1 MKPHMAVAGLALAM
15 ALVWAPPVLAQDAAS
30 QAPPAADAA
39 TREDVK
45 RETDEAVEAVMSYS
59 TARRQAAQDRART
72 ALDRMG
78 ARLERLQDDLARER
92 AQYGEQARDAG
103 AWMMAGARE
112 RLALASESMKELEAA
127 GEAEWPRARE
137 RFVDSYRSLADAVE
151 GLVERAMPG
160 RPVPPEARTRSTD
173 DDAADEAAEMRP
185 EDEPHPGDHRDDAP
199 RGASPGATPMGAPQ

>member
-15 ALVWAPPVLAQDAAS
+15 ALVGAPPALAQDAAS
-30 QAPPAADAA
+30 QAPPTSDAA

-45 RETDEAVEAVMSYS
+45 RETDEAVDAVMSYS
-59 TARRQAAQDRART
+59 TARRQAAQERART

-92 AQYGEQARDAG
+92 AQSGEQARDAG

-112 RLALASESMKELEAA
+112 RLALASQSMKELEAA

-173 DDAADEAAEMRP
+173 DDAADEAEEMQP

>member
-15 ALVWAPPVLAQDAAS
+15 ALVGAPPALAQDAAS
-30 QAPPAADAA
+30 QAPPTSDAA

-45 RETDEAVEAVMSYS
+45 RETDEAVDAVMSYS
-59 TARRQAAQDRART
+59 TARRQAAQERART

-92 AQYGEQARDAG
+92 AQSGEQARDTG

-112 RLALASESMKELEAA
+112 RLAQASESMKELEAA

-160 RPVPPEARTRSTD
+160 RPVPPDARSTN
-173 DDAADEAAEMRP
+173 DDAADEAEEAQL

-199 RGASPGATPMGAPQ
+199 RGATPGTTSTGAPT

>member
-92 AQYGEQARDAG
+92 AQSGEQARDTG

-112 RLALASESMKELEAA
+112 RLALASQSMRELEAA
-127 GEAEWPRARE
+127 GEAEWPGARE

-160 RPVPPEARTRSTD
+160 RPVPPEARSTD
-173 DDAADEAAEMRP
+173 DDAADEAEEMRP
-185 EDEPHPGDHRDDAP
+185 EDEPHPDDHRDDAP
-199 RGASPGATPMGAPQ
+199 RGASPGAIPMGAPQ